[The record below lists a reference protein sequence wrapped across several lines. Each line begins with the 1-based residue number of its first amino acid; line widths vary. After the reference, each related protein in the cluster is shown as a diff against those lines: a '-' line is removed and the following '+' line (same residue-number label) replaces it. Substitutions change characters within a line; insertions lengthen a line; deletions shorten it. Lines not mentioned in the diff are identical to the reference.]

1 MEKLTI
7 KAPEGYEFSGINE
20 NSEIEFVPIKK
31 KYPLSVEDIEGR
43 TWYLNGFGSVC
54 YIAVGNIAAKD
65 INNVSTKERAEAIL
79 ALTQLLELRDAW
91 NEIDGFVVDWN
102 DHEQDKWCITPV
114 SGNVSFNIYGSVSRV
129 LFFNTLEKA
138 KLFEKTFKDLIL
150 TAKELL

>member
-7 KAPEGYEFSGINE
+7 KAPEGYEFSGVSDNG
-20 NSEIEFVPIKK
+20 EIEFVPIKK
-31 KYPLSVEDIEGR
+31 KYPLSVKDIEGR

-54 YIAVGNIAAKD
+54 DIAVGDIASKD

-91 NEIDGFVVDWN
+91 NRVDGFVVDWTDSSQN
-102 DHEQDKWCITPV
+102 KFVIVNERNKPALTDNRTLSHP
-114 SGNVSFNIYGSVSRV
+114 
-129 LFFNTLEKA
+129 LFFGSYNTSLKFLNEFA
-138 KLFEKTFKDLIL
+138 TLIE